1 MLKVMLLTCRR
12 KIEAPVEHTY
22 VCYRPSEKRRYL
34 GPVFWGLT
42 YRYAFPERKRVCNR
56 TCCAQNVEPHCIPS
70 AYFTKIFTILWGTQ
84 ISITFLPLTLQQ
96 C

>member
-22 VCYRPSEKRRYL
+22 VCCRPSEKRRYL

-70 AYFTKIFTILWGTQ
+70 AYSTKIFTILWGTQ